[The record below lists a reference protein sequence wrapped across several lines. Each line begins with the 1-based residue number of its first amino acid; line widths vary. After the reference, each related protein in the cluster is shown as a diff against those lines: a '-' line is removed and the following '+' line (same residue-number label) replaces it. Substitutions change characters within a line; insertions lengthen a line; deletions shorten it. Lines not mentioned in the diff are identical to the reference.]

1 MKHYNLSPIEY
12 NNFYHSKDRLKR
24 NSLNLENNL
33 NFTKTITYVIHAD
46 RRYQMTI
53 EKKKLKNQTPLSVKL
68 QADLLNSKK
77 RSNLTQNESR
87 HSKIF
92 RMRLKQRRSKLRT
105 RELPSLSLRT
115 YFKDLTMRLQR
126 SLSKLVIKKKHMQG

>member
-1 MKHYNLSPIEY
+1 M
-12 NNFYHSKDRLKR
+12 
-24 NSLNLENNL
+24 
-33 NFTKTITYVIHAD
+33 IHAD